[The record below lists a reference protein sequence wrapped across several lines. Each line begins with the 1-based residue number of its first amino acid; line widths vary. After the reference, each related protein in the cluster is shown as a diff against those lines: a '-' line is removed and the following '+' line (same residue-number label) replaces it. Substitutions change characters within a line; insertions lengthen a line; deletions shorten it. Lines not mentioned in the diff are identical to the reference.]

1 MAIKLGPVQDAE
13 NRIKRDFTEFSR
25 LWSKV
30 REDWLDDRCRQF
42 EQQHLTT
49 IGPSLSRVSAAMQEF
64 CDVIRRADKA
74 LEDDS
79 VGSDRLE

>member
-13 NRIKRDFTEFSR
+13 NRIKRDFVEFSR
-25 LWSKV
+25 LWSDV
-30 REDWLDDRCRQF
+30 REDWLDDRCRKF

-49 IGPSLSRVSAAMQEF
+49 LGPSLSRLSSAMQEF
-64 CDVIRRADKA
+64 CDVIRRADEA
-74 LEDDS
+74 LKDDS